1 MSKIGA
7 YVLETC
13 ADKEDWSEPDYP
25 DEWTQPKQGEREQT
39 ETDQLTDDIF

>member
-13 ADKEDWSEPDYP
+13 AENEGWPEPDYP
-25 DEWTQPKQGEREQT
+25 DEWTQPKQEAQN
-39 ETDQLTDDIF
+39 ETDPLTDDIF